1 MYAEVDGVSGVMNR
15 VLAKHDVTA
24 NAEAATR
31 VRGCVGIVN
40 HVGMQRRRRLY
51 RLTDGNSVTLP
62 LRVSKN

>member
-1 MYAEVDGVSGVMNR
+1 VSGVMNR

-24 NAEAATR
+24 NAEAAR

-62 LRVSKN
+62 SRVSKN